1 MEQNLNTETELENQQ
16 QQMQQPEGTGNAI
29 NFATIFTAVVLNWKW
44 FVLSIVICLGL
55 AAVYLRYAT
64 PIYQVSAKLL
74 IKDNDQNSPNSA
86 NKNAMLNSATLGL
99 ISNSNGFDNEM
110 EILTS
115 HSLALQVVK
124 DMKIY
129 VDYYFVGKVKDELLY
144 RQQPINVDMD
154 EAHLNKLNMPVQL
167 KITREDN
174 NYKISGTCYVPVDKL
189 ASKGPFKFE
198 RTVQSIPSTI
208 YTRVGAIQ
216 LTQSPYAVM
225 KDGESIKVFIYS
237 PQMAANKY
245 VEELSATQT
254 SKTTTIAQ
262 LTLNDEDPQRALDY
276 VQRLSVCYNQQ
287 ANVDKNEIARRT
299 EQFING
305 RLEKINAELGNTE
318 GQLESYKR
326 RNNVVELK
334 TNATGAYTNATE
346 YQQKLSEANTQ
357 VALISEMQIYMNN
370 PKNHFQPLPSNVGLD
385 DQASTAL
392 ISNYNEL
399 LQKRSLLLQSA
410 SENSPSVI
418 PLTSQISEMERAIR
432 RALVQAR
439 KNLEIQR
446 NALAVE
452 YGKYQGQV
460 GETPEQERML
470 TQIGRQQEVKSGLYL
485 MLLQKREENSI
496 SLAATADK
504 GKLIDGPSLGKKV
517 SPKSSIILLV
527 ALMLALAIPS
537 LILFLLEFFRYK
549 IEGHED
555 VAKLTTLPIIADIA
569 VSSETAKTK
578 GEIVVHENM
587 NNQMEE
593 IFRSMR
599 TNIQFMLEKDE
610 KVIMFTSSTSGEGKT
625 FVASNLAM
633 SFALLGKRVL
643 LVGLDIRKPRLANLF
658 EIDDL
663 VHGITNLLVKES
675 PTWEDVEKQLLPSGV
690 NKNLT
695 LLMAGPTPP
704 NPAELVTRKSLGITF
719 DLLRQH
725 FDYIIVDTAPV
736 GLVTDT
742 LQIAKVCDT
751 TVYVCRADYTP
762 KESFEMI
769 NGLAFSKKMPKMSIV
784 VNGIDMSKKKNGYY
798 YGYGKYG
805 KYGRYARNL
814 RSSTYGSYGSY
825 GHYGHYGSYG
835 SYGHYGHYGSYGSYG
850 NYGNYGSYGDYKDSH
865 YSNEKDDSIKQ

>member
-174 NYKISGTCYVPVDKL
+174 SYKISGTCYVPVDKL

-208 YTRVGAIQ
+208 YTRVGVIQ

-517 SPKSSIILLV
+517 SPKSSIVLLV

-578 GEIVVHENM
+578 GEIVVHENK

-658 EIDDL
+658 EIDDF

-675 PTWEDVEKQLLPSGV
+675 PTWDDVEKQLLPSGV

-704 NPAELVTRKSLGITF
+704 NPAELVTRKSLNITF
-719 DLLRQH
+719 DILRQH

-762 KESFEMI
+762 KENFEMI

-814 RSSTYGSYGSY
+814 RSSAYGS
-825 GHYGHYGSYG
+825 YGSYG

>member
-208 YTRVGAIQ
+208 YTRVGVIQ

-299 EQFING
+299 EQFIND

-593 IFRSMR
+593 VFRSMR

-658 EIDDL
+658 EIDDF

-704 NPAELVTRKSLGITF
+704 NPAELVTRKSLNITF
-719 DLLRQH
+719 DCLRQH

-751 TVYVCRADYTP
+751 IVYVCRADYTP
-762 KESFEMI
+762 KENFEMI
-769 NGLAFSKKMPKMSIV
+769 NGLAFSKKMPKISIV

-814 RSSTYGSYGSY
+814 RSSAYGS
-825 GHYGHYGSYG
+825 YGSYG